1 MEQLGTGAGQLVLY
15 IQINSI
21 WRKTFAFRRYVTS
34 TDTYTDEDLTGTTFE
49 FFLKRNKGDRLK
61 ALSLTL
67 NNGIQF
73 VTYYDNRIEVTITAA
88 QSRLEEGEYYYE
100 LRRTDLDRAKFSGSA
115 WLTFD
120 AKP

>member
-1 MEQLGTGAGQLVLY
+1 MEQIGTGSGKAVIY

-21 WRKTFAFRRYVTS
+21 WKHQFFFWDRNSGV
-34 TDTYTDEDLTGTTFE
+34 DTAQSLSGATFE

-67 NNGIQF
+67 GSGISF
-73 VTYYDNRIEVTITAA
+73 VTYYTNGIEVQISAV
-88 QSRLEEGEYYYE
+88 QSRLEECEYYCE
-100 LRRTDLDRAKFSGSA
+100 LRRTDLDKAELSCSA

-120 AKP
+120 AQ

>member
-1 MEQLGTGAGQLVLY
+1 MEQIGTGAGKAVIY

-21 WRKTFAFRRYVTS
+21 WSKQFFFY
-34 TDTYTDEDLTGTTFE
+34 DEDANGVQTEQSLSGATFE

-67 NNGIQF
+67 GNGISF
-73 VTYYDNRIEVTITAA
+73 VTYYSNGIQVSITAA
-88 QSRLEEGEYYYE
+88 QSRLEEGEYYCE
-100 LRRTDLDRAKFSGSA
+100 LRRTDLDRAEISCSA

-120 AKP
+120 AQ